1 MPPMQPKSLAD
12 GDASASL
19 DTPATPAEQRAFGR
33 FALIDLIGRGP
44 TAEAHRAIA
53 IDEPVV
59 PGDLA
64 YVVKLFTGQA
74 ANAPFSKAIHESTR
88 GAARLERTNLLE
100 VTDAGID
107 NGELFVARPYVDG
120 FDLAGL
126 LRRCGQRRV
135 PLPLELGLHIVLST
149 LRGLD
154 EAYKL
159 VGASTAG
166 DGGLAAAH
174 GAVCPTN
181 ILIASDGVVRVSDF
195 GLSRADHALPNADEV
210 LAARAGYMSP
220 EQARR
225 EPIDARADIFSVG
238 IVLWELIVGRRCYRP
253 PRAGVGVP
261 VLEQALAAQIV
272 APPKRGLRREEQL
285 HDVLE
290 HALAVDKTARYES
303 VAAMLADLEGYVV
316 GASHDPGN
324 AQLARWLK
332 RFFGAEL
339 ATMRHELSVGAAQ
352 VRKLPRPEP
361 APPEPPEIDELPPMR
376 GRLPS
381 DQELTLIECD
391 EDLPQDA
398 QDVLEAAR
406 RGDSRPPAHLQADAV
421 EDLAIP
427 SVVPPPLDEEV
438 ANEESSL
445 ADEAEPA
452 SLEDAPKKGSSVV
465 FWIFVVLLFVA
476 ALACA
481 NLYLRIV

>member
-1 MPPMQPKSLAD
+1 MEPKSLAE
-12 GDASASL
+12 GDAPASP
-19 DTPATPAEQRAFGR
+19 DTLAAPTEQRAFGR

-44 TAEAHRAIA
+44 TAEAHRAISV
-53 IDEPVV
+53 DEPVV
-59 PGDLA
+59 PGDSA

-74 ANAPFSKAIHESTR
+74 TNVPFAEAILESTR
-88 GAARLERTNLLE
+88 GAVRVERPNLVE
-100 VTDAGID
+100 VIDAGID
-107 NGELFVARPYVDG
+107 HGELFVARPYVDG

-159 VGASTAG
+159 AGSTTG
-166 DGGLAAAH
+166 SDGQLDVH

-181 ILIASDGVVRVSDF
+181 ILIASDGVVRIADF
-195 GLSRADHALPNADEV
+195 GLSRADHALPNGDEV
-210 LAARAGYMSP
+210 FASRAGYMSP

-225 EPIDARADIFSVG
+225 EPLDVRADVFSAG

-253 PRAGVGVP
+253 PRAGVGMP
-261 VLEQALAAQIV
+261 LLEQALAAQIV
-272 APPKRGLRREEQL
+272 APPQRGLRREEQL

-290 HALAVDKTARYES
+290 HALAVDKKARYES
-303 VAAMLADLEGYVV
+303 VAPMLADLEAYVV

-339 ATMRHELSVGAAQ
+339 AAMRHALSVGAAV

-361 APPEPPEIDELPPMR
+361 APAEPVEVEELPPMR
-376 GRLPS
+376 GRMPS

-406 RGDSRPPAHLQADAV
+406 RGDSRPPAHLMAPAV
-421 EDLAIP
+421 EELAPP
-427 SVVPPPLDEEV
+427 SVIPPP
-438 ANEESSL
+438 
-445 ADEAEPA
+445 
-452 SLEDAPKKGSSVV
+452 LEDAPKGRSVV
-465 FWIFVVLLFVA
+465 FWILVGLLLVA

-481 NLYLRIV
+481 NLYLHIV